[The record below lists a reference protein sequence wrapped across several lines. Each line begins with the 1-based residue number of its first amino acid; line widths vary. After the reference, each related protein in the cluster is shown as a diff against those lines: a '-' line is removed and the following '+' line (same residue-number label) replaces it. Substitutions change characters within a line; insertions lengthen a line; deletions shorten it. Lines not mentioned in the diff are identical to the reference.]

1 MVGPHQRLML
11 RHLLNHVDFLARQI
25 GLMDREMAE
34 RMRRFEACH
43 RDAGRHLQDCTT
55 VSCGGC
61 QRLQH
66 VGYRVSLDE
75 VA

>member
-1 MVGPHQRLML
+1 MVGTHQPLML
-11 RHLLNHVDFLARQI
+11 RNLLNHVDFLARQI

-34 RMRRFEACH
+34 RMRPFEACR

-66 VGYRVSLDE
+66 VGYRVPLEE